1 MSKLAGRVAVVTGG
15 NSGIGLET
23 AKIYAQEGA
32 TVIIT
37 ARNEQRFQETLAT
50 EHTGLN
56 VIKADVSNKAD
67 LQALFAQVNERFG
80 KIDIVFANAGVAKFG
95 PIDQLPDEAIDQML
109 DVNLKGV
116 YYTIQAALPYLNEG
130 ASVLLNTSAT
140 NAKGEPNTAFYAAT
154 KAAVRSLARTLS
166 AELVGRGIRVN
177 AISPGPVGTPL
188 YGKLGMVQEQVEGF
202 GQYVQSKVPLG
213 RFGTTAE
220 LAKAALF
227 LASTDSSFVL
237 GEELVVDGG
246 YSLL

>member
-1 MSKLAGRVAVVTGG
+1 MSKLAGKVAVVTGG

-67 LQALFAQVNERFG
+67 LQSLFAQVAERFG
-80 KIDIVFANAGVAKFG
+80 KVDIVFANAGVATFG

-109 DVNLKGV
+109 AVNLKGV

-130 ASVLLNTSAT
+130 ASVLINTSAT
-140 NAKGEPNTAFYAAT
+140 NVKGEPGSAIYAAT
-154 KAAVRSLARTLS
+154 KAAARSLARTLS

-177 AISPGPVGTPL
+177 AISPGPVATPI
-188 YGKLGMVQEQVEGF
+188 YSKLGMTQEQVEGF
-202 GQYVQSKVPLG
+202 GQQIQSRIPVG